1 MSISPFPFASTT
13 FTIESLDFTTAV
25 FALSVAAEKVLPTF
39 LAVSLR
45 FSLNDF
51 VSFDSFSL
59 FIAPFRKGNVFF
71 ARR

>member
-13 FTIESLDFTTAV
+13 FTIESLDFATTV
-25 FALSVAAEKVLPTF
+25 FALSVAAEKVFPTF

-51 VSFDSFSL
+51 VSSESCVCSD
-59 FIAPFRKGNVFF
+59 
-71 ARR
+71 